1 VEAVLRGGNFLV
13 TDVVIIGGGVI
24 GLTLARELLRLGA
37 KVRILERS
45 SCGREASWAGGGI
58 LSPLLPWDYPD
69 SVTQLTQFSNRL
81 LPGLTESLRQETGID
96 PEYQVCGM
104 LVLSDMKN
112 GQGSEFIWAE
122 DWCTRKDFPLKKVF
136 PNEVFSKLRFGG
148 SVDKSALWLSS
159 VAQVRSPRL
168 LQALKKSV
176 ELSGGSVMENTQV
189 TGWRIGQ
196 SQVESVITDRGEYSG
211 ANYVVAAGAWSREI
225 LGKYAL
231 KVNIYPVRG
240 QMLLFKVE
248 TGSLDTV
255 VLQNGFYLIP
265 RRDGYILA
273 GSTAED
279 AGFDKSVTPDAR
291 KVLLE
296 KAHNLLPVLTEKTL
310 VGHWTGLRPGS
321 PENIPVIS
329 RHPVFD
335 NLYLNS
341 GHHRY
346 GVTMAPGSAHLL
358 SNMIMSGSQPFDVTP
373 YQWPA

>member
-1 VEAVLRGGNFLV
+1 LA
-13 TDVVIIGGGVI
+13 TDIVVIGGGVI
-24 GLTLARELLRLGA
+24 GLTIAHELLRLGA

-45 SCGREASWAGGGI
+45 CCGKEASWAGGGI

-69 SVTQLTQFSNRL
+69 SVTQLTQLSNRL
-81 LPGLTESLRQETGID
+81 LPGLTETLRQETGID
-96 PEYQVCGM
+96 PEYRACGM
-104 LVLSDMKN
+104 LVLPDMNNK
-112 GQGSEFIWAE
+112 QITQFIGAK
-122 DWCTRKDFPLKKVF
+122 DWCARNAFPLKRVC
-136 PNEVFSKLRFGG
+136 PNEVFPKLTFGG
-148 SVDKSALWLSS
+148 FEDKSALWLSS

-168 LQALKKSV
+168 LQALKRSV
-176 ELSGGSVMENTQV
+176 ELSGGSIIEHTQV
-189 TGWRIGQ
+189 TGWRMGQ

-211 ANYVVAAGAWSREI
+211 ADYIVAAGAWSREV
-225 LGKYAL
+225 LDKYAL
-231 KVNIYPVRG
+231 KINIYPVRG

-248 TGSLDTV
+248 TGLLDTV

-265 RRDGYILA
+265 RQDGYILA
-273 GSTAED
+273 GSTTED
-279 AGFDKSVTPDAR
+279 AGFNKNVTTDAR
-291 KVLLE
+291 KELLE
-296 KAHNLLPVLTEKTL
+296 RAHKFLPALTEKTL

-321 PENIPVIS
+321 PKNIPVIN

-358 SNMIMSGSQPFDVTP
+358 SNIIMNSPQPFDVTP